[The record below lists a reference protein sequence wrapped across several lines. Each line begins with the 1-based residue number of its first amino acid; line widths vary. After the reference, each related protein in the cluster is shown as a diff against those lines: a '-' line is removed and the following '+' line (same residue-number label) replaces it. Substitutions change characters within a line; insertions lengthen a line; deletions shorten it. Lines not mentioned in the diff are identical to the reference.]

1 MEANYSQDWLTGK
14 QVQQPQ
20 GNGLKGSGHQKKKKK
35 HLQVGLVLLKGAVLK
50 GSQESG
56 R

>member
-1 MEANYSQDWLTGK
+1 M
-14 QVQQPQ
+14 QQPQ
-20 GNGLKGSGHQKKKKK
+20 GNGLKGSGHQKKKKKK